1 MTNEFESG
9 SFRLLLRFW
18 GVRGS
23 TPAAGA
29 RFSHFGGN
37 TACLEVRLPT
47 GEILI
52 FDGGTGVRA
61 LGKSLMKEFPGG
73 GLDLQFFLTHFHWD
87 HIQGIP
93 FFDPLFVSGN
103 RLNFY
108 SLRDADEAR
117 CLIAAQMLPPYF
129 PIEFADAASTWHF
142 ERTGTDPILSA
153 SASIHAFPINH
164 PQQAVGYRIENR
176 GARIVYASDLEH
188 GDAEFDRVLRANARD
203 ADVLIYDAQYT
214 PEEYESKRG
223 WGHSTWL
230 EAARVA
236 RECGVKRLVLIH
248 HDPERDDSALHRLV
262 DLARAQFP
270 FTEAAREGC
279 SIEL

>member
-1 MTNEFESG
+1 MTSEIESG
-9 SFRLLLRFW
+9 PFRLLLRFW

-23 TPAAGA
+23 TPATGA

-61 LGKSLMKEFPGG
+61 LGKSLMKECPRG
-73 GLDLQFFLTHFHWD
+73 GLDVQFFLTHFHWD

-93 FFDPLFVSGN
+93 FFDPLFVRGN
-103 RLNFY
+103 RLRFY
-108 SLRDADEAR
+108 SLREPDEAR
-117 CLIAAQMLPPYF
+117 RLIAAQMLPPYF
-129 PIEFADAASTWHF
+129 PIEFGAAASTWQF
-142 ERTGTDPILSA
+142 ERTGLDPISSA
-153 SASIHAFPINH
+153 SASIHAFPLNH
-164 PQQAVGYRIENR
+164 PQQAVGYRIEHL

-188 GDAEFDRVLRANARD
+188 GDPELDRVLLANARD

-230 EAARVA
+230 QAARVA
-236 RECGVKRLVLIH
+236 RNSGVKRLVLIH

-262 DLARAQFP
+262 DLARAEFP